1 MNRIIVLSPPP
12 TYKINLPF
20 NLITEFLRPGESLS
34 KPCSIKNRY
43 YSLQI
48 YQLRKLGDKPVEDFK
63 VNSKIF
69 KSNIDVNFNARGNI
83 RKSNFVLIF
92 NPCDML

>member
-12 TYKINLPF
+12 PYKINLPF
-20 NLITEFLRPGESLS
+20 NFITEFLRPGQSLS
-34 KPCSIKNRY
+34 KPCSIKNPY

-69 KSNIDVNFNARGNI
+69 KSNFNVNFNA
-83 RKSNFVLIF
+83 
-92 NPCDML
+92 